1 MTLKEIYHRAR
12 TSRVWTIVVPMLVGI
27 AYSWWRYQRL
37 LFWPSLLMVVTVAI
51 VKLAYDW
58 WFDQYPSHS
67 IWILRLKRGIDVILP
82 YFLIILMLFL
92 NTKFKPTAG
101 LLTVW
106 FGIAFPLIAFSLSI
120 SVAKDVRK
128 IRAEEIGAKEF
139 QHAQSRASW
148 GRPIFLLLPVLSYA
162 EILLLTLSGYLPL
175 LAWAMIVLFPLV
187 FAQALTVGL
196 ESDLDKSADLPARNL
211 FLTGLALVLVLVIAG
226 A

>member
-1 MTLKEIYHRAR
+1 
-12 TSRVWTIVVPMLVGI
+12 
-27 AYSWWRYQRL
+27 
-37 LFWPSLLMVVTVAI
+37 MVVTVAI

-128 IRAEEIGAKEF
+128 IRAEEISAKEF

-148 GRPIFLLLPVLSYA
+148 VRPIFLLLPVLSYA

-175 LAWAMIVLFPLV
+175 LAWAMLVLFPLV
-187 FAQALTVGL
+187 FAQALAVGL

-226 A
+226 AWFKYQKENRWLWDMNPEF